1 MAKKQKDKK
10 INNVDTIIQTN
21 RQYNG
26 QETQTQKKKT
36 VDTLIH
42 RQTDNIMAKKK
53 KDKKINNGRHNN
65 TQTNRQYNGQETK
78 RQKDKQRS
86 TQ

>member
-10 INNVDTIIQTN
+10 IKYVDTI
-21 RQYNG
+21 
-26 QETQTQKKKT
+26 
-36 VDTLIH
+36 IH
-42 RQTDNIMAKKK
+42 RQTDNIMAKKQ

-65 TQTNRQYNGQETK
+65 TQTQYNGQETK

>member
-1 MAKKQKDKK
+1 MAKKQ
-10 INNVDTIIQTN
+10 
-21 RQYNG
+21 
-26 QETQTQKKKT
+26 
-36 VDTLIH
+36 
-42 RQTDNIMAKKK
+42 

-65 TQTNRQYNGQETK
+65 TQNRQYNGQETK

>member
-1 MAKKQKDKK
+1 MTKK
-10 INNVDTIIQTN
+10 
-21 RQYNG
+21 
-26 QETQTQKKKT
+26 
-36 VDTLIH
+36 H
-42 RQTDNIMAKKK
+42 

>member
-1 MAKKQKDKK
+1 MAKKQ
-10 INNVDTIIQTN
+10 
-21 RQYNG
+21 
-26 QETQTQKKKT
+26 
-36 VDTLIH
+36 
-42 RQTDNIMAKKK
+42 

-65 TQTNRQYNGQETK
+65 TQKNRQYNGQESKRQKINNGRHNNTQTNRKYNGQEAK